1 MEHLDV
7 NGESINDPLRARE
20 LLAQKEQAIVVDA
33 LSLGNVSTAISE
45 SERLYGVLVGRYCL
59 ALLGDLAL
67 AQTLS
72 QKVIIAAL
80 TQWESVKQDFPTLRS
95 YLLLTA
101 KKQCAIELMSP
112 RETSTTTDAR
122 RLLSLL
128 RPSERE
134 LLTLR
139 FVSQLSH
146 PEISKITSTNVAD
159 SKRRISAAIIEACYV
174 TDPRI
179 LPSFTSEERKTF
191 LEQLIDLI
199 EGSAPTELRAII
211 AENDALR
218 DELHVANQVVRRIAA
233 AADDYQ
239 PKPLSFGIGGT
250 QILAPIVPTA
260 VVATSVM
267 DANVQR
273 IEPVIVAPVT
283 PPEIGARSPI
293 EPVVPVIPQ
302 PVPVAPEPVAAPPK
316 DTAPEPV
323 AAPPKGTVPEPVAGK
338 MPVSPENRVALVE
351 PLPKKSAWLV
361 AGLAAAA
368 VVVVAVSIAGVGR
381 RVFNQ
386 ESSKPV
392 AAMTITQIELAGK
405 AGRVEVCTPSNKSC
419 HDASKGENIS
429 ATDQLRTSGS
439 GTAKLSLETI
449 GEVTVEQDTEV
460 AFDTEH
466 GAVKLSRGR
475 LTFDVTAKDKA
486 RLDVRTNNG
495 RIEATRG
502 KFIAMVEPAG
512 TRIEVSRGSVL
523 LANRDDQQVTV
534 QAGQQGAIEGNGRP
548 QVYAQSGPVQ
558 ALAIDDRSSESADP
572 ESVSRGLGELTA
584 KKPSETKERR
594 DAVRL
599 SKHHVS
605 VRIVGAVAKTEI
617 EEVFANDT
625 NDVLE
630 GVFRFPLPSDA
641 QIERL
646 ALDVDGKLIDG
657 AFVERERAAAIWRGN
672 IVNAA
677 PQMKSQIRDDI
688 VWVPGPWRDPAL
700 LEWQRGNRFELKIYP
715 IPKQGQRR
723 IVLSYTQVLPEA
735 FGRRQYSYPLP
746 SAGHGGAP
754 VNDFSVDVEIRNHDA
769 NVKPK
774 VRGYAVEPRDG
785 TGDVAQVRLSERA
798 FTPKGDLGIE
808 YALPNRE
815 RALQAWAYRPS
826 DDHQRP
832 YAAMLLR
839 PKLPISQG
847 NEARDFAFV
856 VDTSRSMVGEN
867 LKRAEQLVSRVINEL
882 SPEDRLTVLA
892 CDNECR
898 TWPEGLVS
906 ASAST
911 RERAE
916 RWLSQWTAEGASD
929 PAFSIE
935 SAFVAV
941 SGSKDRRSEIIY
953 VGDGTATVGAV
964 RPQAIENYV
973 RRVVENRNS
982 QVTAIAIGSDSDLP
996 SLRALAR
1003 GGRGTLVPFVPG
1015 MRLSQASKMVLAAV
1029 MGEHLTDA
1037 TLELP
1042 AGMTLENQLEPVI
1055 VQGSELVIPARMNG
1069 PRARGDVVLRGRV
1082 ADQPF
1087 EQRYPIELEAIA
1099 GERHGF
1105 VPRLY
1110 AAARILELDSRND
1123 EFSKKEAIELSR
1135 QFSVASR
1142 HTSLLVLESSAM
1154 FKAFGLD
1161 NERQAQTWSGELE
1174 SESSDAD
1181 AEGAQVSTA
1190 AENKEM
1196 SPGGGSSASGSPV
1209 NAVRAAP
1216 ASSPMDVARGTS
1228 GSVARKAS
1236 AAAPLATFDAE
1247 EAPVVRRSEGYADR
1261 PLQPLEIARPRPRP
1275 PVLVPMR
1282 RIWERKGEIRP
1293 GVRLASKAKLD
1304 VIASAEREQIRN
1316 SDRRSTTKQLF
1327 DLYVAANDRTRAEE
1341 LAQRWNERDPLDVEA
1356 IVARA
1361 DMAASRGDRAS
1372 AIRILG
1378 SVVDV
1383 RPGDVG
1389 AQQRLARLYR
1399 WQGQEKTACRFQV
1412 ALAAFR
1418 SKDEATLVEAMRC
1431 TQSLA
1436 ATEPQFAQLRRDIS
1450 SGIEPSV
1457 MAAVERLSAKER
1469 ASDKLSGDLQLFAKW
1484 NSDQGVD
1491 LDLALIDPDGHR
1503 ISWLGAPSRSVI
1515 SALNVVSF
1523 REESLA
1529 LRGGKPGEY
1538 IIELTRANQTTNARG
1553 PISGTLEVVVAGQR
1567 KTLTFE
1573 LTQDTDRLGL
1583 VTIKQVPKLIPY

>member
-1 MEHLDV
+1 
-7 NGESINDPLRARE
+7 
-20 LLAQKEQAIVVDA
+20 VV
-33 LSLGNVSTAISE
+33 
-45 SERLYGVLVGRYCL
+45 
-59 ALLGDLAL
+59 
-67 AQTLS
+67 Q
-72 QKVIIAAL
+72 
-80 TQWESVKQDFPTLRS
+80 
-95 YLLLTA
+95 
-101 KKQCAIELMSP
+101 
-112 RETSTTTDAR
+112 
-122 RLLSLL
+122 
-128 RPSERE
+128 
-134 LLTLR
+134 
-139 FVSQLSH
+139 
-146 PEISKITSTNVAD
+146 
-159 SKRRISAAIIEACYV
+159 
-174 TDPRI
+174 
-179 LPSFTSEERKTF
+179 
-191 LEQLIDLI
+191 
-199 EGSAPTELRAII
+199 
-211 AENDALR
+211 
-218 DELHVANQVVRRIAA
+218 
-233 AADDYQ
+233 
-239 PKPLSFGIGGT
+239 
-250 QILAPIVPTA
+250 
-260 VVATSVM
+260 
-267 DANVQR
+267 
-273 IEPVIVAPVT
+273 
-283 PPEIGARSPI
+283 
-293 EPVVPVIPQ
+293 Q
-302 PVPVAPEPVAAPPK
+302 PVPVAAAQNEKAAEPVAPAQNEK
-316 DTAPEPV
+316 AAENVSGTTPV
-323 AAPPKGTVPEPVAGK
+323 NQ
-338 MPVSPENRVALVE
+338 ENRVALVE

-381 RVFNQ
+381 RAFNQ
-386 ESSKPV
+386 ESSKP
-392 AAMTITQIELAGK
+392 AIAMTINEIELAGK
-405 AGRVEVCTPSNKSC
+405 AGRVEVCTSSNKSC
-419 HDASKGENIS
+419 HDASKGENIR
-429 ATDQLRTSGS
+429 ALDQLRTSGS
-439 GTAKLSLETI
+439 GTAKVSLEAV

-460 AFDTEH
+460 TFDAEH
-466 GAVKLSRGR
+466 GTLKLERGR
-475 LTFDVTAKDKA
+475 LTFDVAAKDKA
-486 RLDVRTNNG
+486 RLEVQTSNG

-502 KFIAMVEPAG
+502 KFTTLVDPVG

-523 LANRDDQQVTV
+523 LANRDNKQVIV
-534 QAGQQGAIEGNGRP
+534 QAGEQGAIEGNGNP
-548 QVYAQSGPVQ
+548 QVYTPSGSAV
-558 ALAIDDRSSESADP
+558 ALAVDDSTFESADP
-572 ESVSRGLGELTA
+572 ESVSRGFGELTA

-599 SKHHVS
+599 AKHHVS

-657 AFVERERAAAIWRGN
+657 AFVERDRAAAIWRGN

-700 LEWQRGNRFELKIYP
+700 LEWQRGNRFELRIYP

-746 SAGHGGAP
+746 SAGRLGAK
-754 VNDFSVDVEIRNHDA
+754 VNDFSVDVEIRNHDT
-769 NVKPK
+769 NVKPR

-785 TGDVAQVRLSERA
+785 TGDVAHVRLSEQA
-798 FTPKGDLGIE
+798 FTPKGDFGIE

-826 DDHQRP
+826 NDTERP

-839 PKLPISQG
+839 PKLSVSQG
-847 NEARDFAFV
+847 NEARDYAFV

-867 LKRAEQLVSRVINEL
+867 LKRAVQLVSQVMNKL

-906 ASAST
+906 ASSST

-935 SAFVAV
+935 SAFLAV
-941 SGSKDRRSEIIY
+941 SGSKERPSEIVY
-953 VGDGTATVGAV
+953 FGDGTATVGAV

-973 RRVVENRNS
+973 RRVVDNRKS
-982 QVTAIAIGSDSDLP
+982 QVTAIAIGSDSDLS

-1015 MRLSQASKMVLAAV
+1015 MRLSQASKIVFTAIT
-1029 MGEHLTDA
+1029 GEHLTDA

-1069 PRARGDVVLRGRV
+1069 LRARGDVVLRGRV

-1087 EQRYPIELEAIA
+1087 EQRYPIDLEAIA
-1099 GERHGF
+1099 GERNGF

-1123 EFSKKEAIELSR
+1123 EFSKKEAIDLSR
-1135 QFSVASR
+1135 RFSVASR

-1161 NERQAQTWSGELE
+1161 NARQAQTWSGELE
-1174 SESSDAD
+1174 SESSEAD
-1181 AEGAQVSTA
+1181 AEGEQATA
-1190 AENKEM
+1190 ALEQKEM
-1196 SPGGGSSASGSPV
+1196 NLGGGSGASGSPV
-1209 NAVRAAP
+1209 KAARAAP
-1216 ASSPMDVARGTS
+1216 ASSPMDVARGPS

-1236 AAAPLATFDAE
+1236 AAAPLAPFEAE
-1247 EAPVVRRSEGYADR
+1247 EAPMVRRSEDFADR

-1293 GVRLASKAKLD
+1293 GVRVANKAKRDLI
-1304 VIASAEREQIRN
+1304 IAAESEQIRN

-1327 DLYVAANDRTRAEE
+1327 DLYVAANEQAKAEE

-1361 DMAASRGDRAS
+1361 DMAASRGDRSS

-1412 ALAAFR
+1412 ALASFR
-1418 SKDEATLVEAMRC
+1418 SKDEATLAEAMRC
-1431 TQSLA
+1431 TQLLA
-1436 ATEPQFAQLRRDIS
+1436 ATEPQFAQLRRDLS
-1450 SGIEPSV
+1450 SGIDPSV

-1484 NSDQGVD
+1484 NNDPAVD

-1523 REESLA
+1523 HEESLA

-1538 IIELTRANQTTNARG
+1538 LIEVTRVNQTSKAQG
-1553 PISGTLEVVVAGQR
+1553 PISGTLEVLVAGQR
-1567 KTLTFE
+1567 KTIAFE